1 MTPAPARRI
10 QGPMND
16 ARDDEWAA
24 LPAPR
29 LARAA
34 ALGRVGLRTL
44 RRATPALYHFLAGK
58 RPQLKVSWGRNELHL
73 RRDGLVW
80 IPRETAAPVIE
91 VVSDSETAET
101 AETAKT
107 PTIPFVPRRAGE
119 QDDDPHMFRTPRE
132 GLDGVDTGGPL
143 DLEAAALEAEVKR
156 RMGMRGDDE
165 EAAQVLTPELK
176 SAEALNAEIA
186 RVRDVLQ
193 ALDDVEDHALINEL
207 DDELYQLYK
216 AVDYKMRRHHA
227 SEAKVELGK
236 LFKM

>member
-1 MTPAPARRI
+1 
-10 QGPMND
+10 MND

-91 VVSDSETAET
+91 VVPDAEVGETA
-101 AETAKT
+101 
-107 PTIPFVPRRAGE
+107 PIPFVPRRAGE

-132 GLDGVDTGGPL
+132 GLADVDTDGPL
-143 DLEAAALEAEVKR
+143 DLEAAALEAEGKR
-156 RMGMRGDDE
+156 RMGMREDDE

-186 RVRDVLQ
+186 RIRDVLQ

>member
-1 MTPAPARRI
+1 
-10 QGPMND
+10 MNET
-16 ARDDEWAA
+16 RDDEWAD
-24 LPAPR
+24 LPAPQ

-34 ALGRVGLRTL
+34 ALGRVGLRAL

-80 IPRETAAPVIE
+80 IPRETVAAVIE
-91 VVSDSETAET
+91 VVPEVETDA
-101 AETAKT
+101 A
-107 PTIPFVPRRAGE
+107 PPLPFVPRRAGE
-119 QDDDPHMFRTPRE
+119 QNDDPHMFRTPSE
-132 GLDGVDTGGPL
+132 GLDEVDTDGPL
-143 DLEAAALEAEVKR
+143 DLEAGALEAEVKR
-156 RMGMRGDDE
+156 RMGMREDDE
-165 EAAQVLTPELK
+165 EVAQVLTPELK

-186 RVRDVLQ
+186 RIRDVLQ
-193 ALDDVEDHALINEL
+193 ALDDVDDHALINEL